1 MTEPGLSDL
10 VVVYRA
16 KGLVDGEIIRGFLE
30 AQGIPAS
37 VSQEAA
43 GKIYGL
49 TIGDLGI
56 AEVLVRAEDEQ
67 KALELLQ
74 EMESGG
80 FENEILVS
88 EDANQKALGP
98 QSLPEED
105 ELQQRKKVLILC
117 TGNSARSQIAEAVV
131 NNDCWDKWVAYSAG
145 TNPAA
150 VINPYAVKV
159 LEEAGLFHQGEPKSV
174 EVFRDKDF
182 DLIITV
188 CDNARE
194 TCPLWIGTGN
204 RLHIGFK
211 DPAAVEGSDAEK
223 LAAFRKTL
231 KLIRAAIPP
240 VLKEYA

>member
-1 MTEPGLSDL
+1 MTEHGFSDW

-16 KGLVDGEIIRGFLE
+16 KGLVDGEMIKSFLE

-49 TIGDLGI
+49 TIGDLGM
-56 AEVLVRAEDEQ
+56 AEVLVRAQDEQ
-67 KALELLQ
+67 KALELLR
-74 EMESGG
+74 EMEAGE
-80 FENEILVS
+80 FENEILIS
-88 EDANQKALGP
+88 EDADQKTLGP
-98 QSLPEED
+98 QSIPDED

-117 TGNSARSQIAEAVV
+117 TGNSARSQMAEAVV

-150 VINPYAVKV
+150 VINPFTLIV
-159 LEEAGLFHQGEPKSV
+159 LGEAGIFHQGEPKSV
-174 EVFRDKDF
+174 EVFKGQEF

-194 TCPLWIGTGN
+194 TCPLWLGKGN
-204 RLHIGFK
+204 RIHVGFE
-211 DPAAVEGSDAEK
+211 DPAAVQGSDAEK
-223 LAAFRKTL
+223 LEAFRKTL
-231 KLIRAAIPP
+231 KLIRAAIPA
-240 VLKEYA
+240 VLMQYE

>member
-1 MTEPGLSDL
+1 MTEHGLSDL

-30 AQGIPAS
+30 AKGIPANI
-37 VSQEAA
+37 SQEAA

-56 AEVLVRAEDEQ
+56 AEVLVRAQDER
-67 KALELLQ
+67 KALDLLQ
-74 EMESGG
+74 EMEAGE

-88 EDANQKALGP
+88 EDDDQKALGP
-98 QSLPEED
+98 QSIPEED

-117 TGNSARSQIAEAVV
+117 TGNSARSQMAEAVV

-145 TNPAA
+145 TKPAA
-150 VINPYAVKV
+150 EINPFTLQV
-159 LEEAGLFHQGEPKSV
+159 LEEVGIFHQGEPKSV
-174 EVFRDKDF
+174 DVFKGQEF
-182 DLIITV
+182 DLVITV

-194 TCPLWIGTGN
+194 TCPLWLGKGN
-204 RLHIGFK
+204 RVHVGFE

-223 LAAFRKTL
+223 LAAFRNTL
-231 KLIRAAIPP
+231 TLIRAAIPA
-240 VLKEYA
+240 VLKQYA

>member
-1 MTEPGLSDL
+1 MTEHGLSDL

-56 AEVLVRAEDEQ
+56 AEVLVRADDEQ

-204 RLHIGFK
+204 RLHIGFE